1 MLFGSGEIFLAGVF
15 FGGQSGGFCLV
26 VVQLVAVVLAAHRSS
41 RTASA
46 KPSACLGAA
55 AAHADGDFDLLPEL
69 CCAAESAA
77 LPGAAADAQRNGSP
91 ENIDQNAK
99 ATSRPGPSTRSCSR
113 SVACTWLAASKVE
126 MQSHSYRLK
135 TAAPSSNR
143 RRFSFPETASIKESL
158 PSAH

>member
-1 MLFGSGEIFLAGVF
+1 SRRRHTRSDRDWSSDVCSSDL
-15 FGGQSGGFCLV
+15 GQSGGFCLV
-26 VVQLVAVVLAAHRSS
+26 VVQLVAVVLAAHRSP

-46 KPSACLGAA
+46 KPSSCLGAA

-99 ATSRPGPSTRSCSR
+99 AASRSGSPTRSCSR
-113 SVACTWLAASKVE
+113 SVACTWLAASR
-126 MQSHSYRLK
+126 QRCIPL
-135 TAAPSSNR
+135 
-143 RRFSFPETASIKESL
+143 L
-158 PSAH
+158 SAEDRCAKQRP